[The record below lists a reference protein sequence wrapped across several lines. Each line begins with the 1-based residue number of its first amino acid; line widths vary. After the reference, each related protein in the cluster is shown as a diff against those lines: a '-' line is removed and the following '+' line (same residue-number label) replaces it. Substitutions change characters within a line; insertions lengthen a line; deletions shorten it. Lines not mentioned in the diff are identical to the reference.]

1 MKTIQEINQDNIIRA
16 IKENNVKISKI
27 IENAIQSESLIS
39 VDYEDIYKAFGDD
52 FSSLKY
58 RVITINLN
66 NVVEDVKSKISSILG
81 SGSILIYIKRK

>member
-1 MKTIQEINQDNIIRA
+1 MEMLQEINQDNIIRA

-39 VDYEDIYKAFGDD
+39 VDYEDVYKAFGDD

-58 RVITINLN
+58 RENTINLN
-66 NVVEDVKSKISSILG
+66 NVVEDVKNKISSILG

>member
-1 MKTIQEINQDNIIRA
+1 MEMLQEINQDNIIRA

-58 RVITINLN
+58 RENTINLN
-66 NVVEDVKSKISSILG
+66 NVVEDVKNKISSILG

>member
-1 MKTIQEINQDNIIRA
+1 MEMLQEINQDNIIRA

-81 SGSILIYIKRK
+81 SGSIFIYIKRK